1 MMQVWADSLDD
12 LKQEK
17 SLLITDLITD
27 SQIKVIKEC
36 SLSFIK
42 IFNNINSIL
51 ILEIILEV
59 IQHVG

>member
-17 SLLITDLITD
+17 SLLITD

-42 IFNNINSIL
+42 NI
-51 ILEIILEV
+51 
-59 IQHVG
+59 